1 MFLSHLSR
9 SLRPISNSLLFIFAF
24 CFCVMT
30 SADDVALTTD
40 KISSTID
47 VDSRNLGELAGYT
60 LGAGDMI
67 NISVYDE
74 ENLSLEVR
82 IGLSGRISYPLLGDV
97 AVSGLT
103 PKQLEKKLVDGLKGP
118 YLIDPSV
125 TVSIKEYRPF
135 YVIGEVKKPGGYP
148 FHPGLTVDKAI
159 SISGGF
165 TERASK
171 GKIFV
176 VHDYG
181 NSTQTRSDEE
191 KIAVRL
197 FDVIQPG
204 DVITIEQS
212 FF

>member
-1 MFLSHLSR
+1 MFRSIKSRITSQILSG
-9 SLRPISNSLLFIFAF
+9 LLL
-24 CFCVMT
+24 V
-30 SADDVALTTD
+30 VATTFSFFSHANNNVLT
-40 KISSTID
+40 
-47 VDSRNLGELAGYT
+47 GYT
-60 LGAGDMI
+60 LGAGDLI
-67 NISVYDE
+67 TISVYDE
-74 ENLSLEVR
+74 EDLSLEVR
-82 IGLSGRISYPLLGDV
+82 IGLSGQISYPLLGDI
-97 AVSGLT
+97 AVSGLS
-103 PKQLEKKLVDGLKGP
+103 PKQLEDKLVAGLKGP

-125 TVSIKEYRPF
+125 TVSILEYRPF

-171 GKIFV
+171 SNIFV
-176 VHDYG
+176 VHDSG
-181 NSTQTRSDEE
+181 NLEQKRSDNDE
-191 KIAVRL
+191 KEAVKL

>member
-1 MFLSHLSR
+1 MIRFLSSVIL
-9 SLRPISNSLLFIFAF
+9 ISCSAF
-24 CFCVMT
+24 STLT
-30 SADDVALTTD
+30 SASD
-40 KISSTID
+40 ID
-47 VDSRNLGELAGYT
+47 NTLEGYK
-60 LGAGDMI
+60 LGAGDVI

-74 ENLSLEVR
+74 KDLSLEVR
-82 IGLSGRISYPLLGDV
+82 IGLSGQISYPLLGDV
-97 AVSGLT
+97 AVSGLS
-103 PKQLEKKLVDGLKGP
+103 PKQLEDKLVSGLKGP

-125 TVSIKEYRPF
+125 TVSIEEYRPF

-171 GKIFV
+171 SNIFV
-176 VHDYG
+176 VHDDG
-181 NSTQTRSDEE
+181 KSQSKRSEDEDKE
-191 KIAVRL
+191 AVKL

-204 DVITIEQS
+204 DVITVEQS